1 MVQNQGM
8 SDQHR
13 WLEIAAHQ
21 RRYFN
26 ALADVFDIPQPDAV
40 LDRLRQVT
48 AAAQLHPGD
57 VVLDVGT
64 GAGVL
69 IPLFESY
76 QPSLI
81 FACDLAEQM
90 LRRVHQRYPWV
101 IAFQCDVVLLPLKA
115 ATVDVVFM
123 NAMYGNI
130 ANKAAACSN
139 VSSVLKPN
147 GRLVVSHPEGRGFV
161 EELRARSDL
170 FIESFPGKEEFRA
183 LLQPRG
189 LDVVTYLDEPELYL
203 MVARKTPAGG

>member
-1 MVQNQGM
+1 MVQNQGV
-8 SDQHR
+8 SNQYQ

-26 ALADVFDIPQPDAV
+26 ALADVFDVPQPDGV
-40 LDRLRQVT
+40 IDRLQQIV

-69 IPLFESY
+69 IPLFAPY
-76 QPSLI
+76 HPSEV

-90 LRRVHQRYPWV
+90 LRRVHQRYPWL

-115 ATVDVVFM
+115 ASVDVVFM

-139 VSSVLKPN
+139 VSNVLKPN
-147 GRLVVSHPEGRGFV
+147 GRLIVSHPEGRGFV

-170 FIESFPGKEEFRA
+170 FIESFPGPEEFRA

-189 LDVVTYLDEPELYL
+189 LEVVLYRDEPELYL